1 MTKIILMCCNES
13 CSMADDC
20 KRSGL
25 NIDMEESATWYA
37 HTFIEPE
44 AIDYCRYFISKAKIE
59 LDYEKNKD
67 IHC

>member
-1 MTKIILMCCNES
+1 
-13 CSMADDC
+13 MAHHC
-20 KRSGL
+20 QRSVF
-25 NIDMEESATWYA
+25 NIDMKESATWYA